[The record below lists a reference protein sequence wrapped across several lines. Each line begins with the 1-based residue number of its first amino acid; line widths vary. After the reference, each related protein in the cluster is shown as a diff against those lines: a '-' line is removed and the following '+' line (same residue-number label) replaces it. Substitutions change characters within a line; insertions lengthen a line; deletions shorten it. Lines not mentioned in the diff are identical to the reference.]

1 MVFTFVII
9 ALVGSVYNSMMRIK
23 LSYVLYC
30 ISNVFFVVHNF
41 RIGERSQ
48 AFMYVIYFVTA
59 VIGLRNSIGDG
70 WFSKRGGSR

>member
-1 MVFTFVII
+1 MVFAFVII
-9 ALVGSVYNSMMRIK
+9 ALIGSVSNCMMRIK
-23 LSYVLYC
+23 LSYVLYVV
-30 ISNVFFVVHNF
+30 SNVFFVIHNF

-48 AFMYVIYFVTA
+48 AFMYVVYFVTG